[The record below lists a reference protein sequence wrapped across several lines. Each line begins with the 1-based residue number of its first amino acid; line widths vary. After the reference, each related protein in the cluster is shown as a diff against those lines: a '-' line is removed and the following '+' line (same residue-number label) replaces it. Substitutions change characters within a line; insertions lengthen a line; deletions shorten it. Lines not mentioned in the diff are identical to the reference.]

1 MAPPN
6 VTVVR
11 ARAED
16 AGRDPGLRGAF
27 GLVTARSFGPP
38 PVTAECAA
46 PFLAVD
52 GRLVVSEPPDGADRW
67 PADGVAL
74 LDLELL
80 RRTTT
85 AAGRYQV
92 LRQRTLVDERFPRRT
107 GIPGK
112 RPLF

>member
-1 MAPPN
+1 M
-6 VTVVR
+6 TVVR
-11 ARAED
+11 ARAEE
-16 AGRDPGLRGAF
+16 AGREPALRGTFA
-27 GLVTARSFGPP
+27 LVTARSFGPP

-46 PFLAVD
+46 PFLAPD

-67 PADGVAL
+67 PAEGAAIL
-74 LDLELL
+74 GMELL

-92 LRQRTLVDERFPRRT
+92 LHQLGPVDDRFPRRT
-107 GIPGK
+107 GLPGK